1 MARHLKRLPGARAVD
16 IHQVR
21 VACRRLRALLKTF
34 KPFLEEAT
42 AIDYRQRLG
51 RVARLGG
58 DVRELDAIASLPGL
72 QQEPFVQALAAARD
86 VAVRKLRRSL
96 AGKRVARQLQAARV
110 GVTARELGL
119 VSAVPESAVL
129 RRVRHTWRRAVELL
143 SRRTRD
149 PQALHA
155 LRIRLK
161 NCRYALELVADLA
174 PRQAL
179 ALRNRLREAQQL
191 LGDQRD
197 VIAAIQWLEHSG
209 LPLAVRHVAG
219 TQLARRDRRLVR
231 DLRRTLPQLEDAGR
245 RWERAVTRLIERS
258 PRDQS

>member
-1 MARHLKRLPGARAVD
+1 MARHLTRLPDARAAD

-21 VACRRLRALLKTF
+21 VACRRLRALLNTF
-34 KPFLEEAT
+34 KPFLEEAA
-42 AIDYRQRLG
+42 AIDLRQRLG

-58 DVRELDAIASLPGL
+58 DVREIDAIASMPEL
-72 QQEPFVQALAAARD
+72 QQEPFLQALAGARQ
-86 VAVRKLRRSL
+86 VALRKLRRCL
-96 AGKRVARQLQAARV
+96 AGKRVARQVQAVRA

-119 VSAVPESAVL
+119 VGAVPESAVL
-129 RRVRHTWRRAVELL
+129 RRVRRTWRRADELL
-143 SRRTRD
+143 ARQPRD

-179 ALRNRLREAQQL
+179 ALRNRLREAQQS

-197 VIAAIQWLEHSG
+197 VVAANRWLDHSG
-209 LPLAVRHVAG
+209 LPLTVRQVAG
-219 TQLARRDRRLVR
+219 TRLARRDQRLGR

-258 PRDQS
+258 PRDRS

>member
-1 MARHLKRLPGARAVD
+1 M
-16 IHQVR
+16 
-21 VACRRLRALLKTF
+21 
-34 KPFLEEAT
+34 
-42 AIDYRQRLG
+42 
-51 RVARLGG
+51 
-58 DVRELDAIASLPGL
+58 
-72 QQEPFVQALAAARD
+72 
-86 VAVRKLRRSL
+86 RKLRRRL
-96 AGKRVARQLQAARV
+96 AGKRVARQVQAVRV
-110 GVTARELGL
+110 GVTTRELGL
-119 VSAVPESAVL
+119 VGAVPESAVL
-129 RRVRHTWRRAVELL
+129 RRVRHTWRRAAELL
-143 SRRTRD
+143 SRRTHD

-197 VIAAIQWLEHSG
+197 VIAAIQWLDHSN
-209 LPLAVRHVAG
+209 LPLTVRQVAG
-219 TQLARRDRRLVR
+219 TRLARRDRRLGR
-231 DLRRTLPQLEDAGR
+231 DLHRTLPQLEDAGA